1 MGGIKLDEAQEYFY
15 NTLIEAMEEVLDELV
30 GDELYEKACIVR
42 DEIIELKRQRQLER
56 IAKYTGRKINV

>member
-1 MGGIKLDEAQEYFY
+1 MGGIKLEEAEEYFY
-15 NTLIEAMEEVLDELV
+15 NTLIVAMEEVLDELV

>member
-1 MGGIKLDEAQEYFY
+1 MGGLKLEEAQEYFY

-42 DEIIELKRQRQLER
+42 DEIIQLKKNRELER

>member
-1 MGGIKLDEAQEYFY
+1 MGGIKLEEAQEYFY
-15 NTLIEAMEEVLDELV
+15 NTLIDAMEEVLDELV

-42 DEIIELKRQRQLER
+42 DEIIQLKKNRELER